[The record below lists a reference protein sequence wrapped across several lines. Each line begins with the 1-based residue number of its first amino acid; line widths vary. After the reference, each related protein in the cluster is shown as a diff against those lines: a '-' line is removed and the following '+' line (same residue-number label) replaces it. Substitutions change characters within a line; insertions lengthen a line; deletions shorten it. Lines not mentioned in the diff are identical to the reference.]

1 MQDGVALGEGGAA
14 GVLTGQ
20 ADRHALH
27 EQAPQGDEL
36 PESPVDAALAGG
48 LAALGEHGLELGVD
62 GEGLGPGDLGVADA
76 LDDVARHGRG
86 PAEHH
91 AGARPL
97 GVGDLQGGQG
107 HAHLRGVRQVL
118 CGGVGG
124 VPGVVGA
131 RAPGDLDAGLGE
143 DPLQLVL
150 VALGDLLGL
159 LRGDVA
165 ASHEG
170 GGVDAAGGVQ
180 RVDEPVHERL
190 GHRGV
195 VALVVAAPPVADEVD
210 DDVLVEGASVLVGV
224 AGGAGHRLGVVGVD
238 VEDRH
243 LQALGQ
249 VGGVD
254 GGAGRGR
261 AGGEADLVVDDDVD
275 GAAGAVGGQLAHV
288 EGLVDHALAGEGG
301 VTVDEDRH
309 DRVALLAQA
318 DAVLLGA
325 HDALDDAVDRLQVGG
340 VGGQGDAGGHAVG
353 PGEDA
358 HGAQVV
364 LDVPGA
370 GALDDAVALELV
382 EDLAV
387 GLAGDV
393 GEHVEAAAVGHAD
406 DDLVEAVVGGGV
418 EQAVQGHDEGL
429 PALEAEALLA
439 HVLGLQEGLEGLGLL
454 QLGEDPTALLVG
466 DVLPVALEALL
477 PPGAL
482 GRVLDVHVLHAHGAA
497 VGVAQH
503 PEDLAQG
510 CPVAPA
516 QAPGGEGAVQVPQ
529 AQPVGG
535 DVQVGVAAQ
544 AVGERVVVGRQV
556 AALAVGV
563 DELGHARRLAGL
575 QLGVVGGVAHPLDRL
590 EGDAQGLEG
599 PVPEAVQSQEL
610 ALHQAQELAGG
621 GALDDAVVVGGGQ
634 GDDLADG
641 LAGQGVGAGAG
652 EGGRV
657 VHGADPDD
665 EPLTGHEARH
675 RVQGADHAGVGQ
687 GHGGT
692 PEVVKVQLVLAGLG
706 HEGLVGLHEL
716 GQVHEV
722 GLLDGGHQQAALP
735 VGAGHVDG
743 QAEGHV
749 GRLVQDRLAG
759 LVDPVGDVH

>member
-1 MQDGVALGEGGAA
+1 M
-14 GVLTGQ
+14 
-20 ADRHALH
+20 
-27 EQAPQGDEL
+27 
-36 PESPVDAALAGG
+36 
-48 LAALGEHGLELGVD
+48 
-62 GEGLGPGDLGVADA
+62 
-76 LDDVARHGRG
+76 
-86 PAEHH
+86 
-91 AGARPL
+91 
-97 GVGDLQGGQG
+97 
-107 HAHLRGVRQVL
+107 
-118 CGGVGG
+118 
-124 VPGVVGA
+124 
-131 RAPGDLDAGLGE
+131 
-143 DPLQLVL
+143 
-150 VALGDLLGL
+150 
-159 LRGDVA
+159 
-165 ASHEG
+165 
-170 GGVDAAGGVQ
+170 
-180 RVDEPVHERL
+180 
-190 GHRGV
+190 
-195 VALVVAAPPVADEVD
+195 
-210 DDVLVEGASVLVGV
+210 
-224 AGGAGHRLGVVGVD
+224 
-238 VEDRH
+238 
-243 LQALGQ
+243 
-249 VGGVD
+249 
-254 GGAGRGR
+254 
-261 AGGEADLVVDDDVD
+261 D

-382 EDLAV
+382 EDLGV

-406 DDLVEAVVGGGV
+406 DDLVEAVVGCGV

-429 PALEAEALLA
+429 PSLEAEALLA

-503 PEDLAQG
+503 LEDLAQG
-510 CPVAPA
+510 GPIAPA
-516 QAPGGEGAVQVPQ
+516 QPPGGEGAVQVPQ

-544 AVGERVVVGRQV
+544 AVGERVVVGGQV
-556 AALAVGV
+556 AALTVGV

-575 QLGVVGGVAHPLDRL
+575 QLGVVGGVVHPLDRL

-610 ALHQAQELAGG
+610 AFHQAQEIARG

-641 LAGQGVGAGAG
+641 LAGQRVGARTG

-657 VHGADPDD
+657 VHAADPHD
-665 EPLTGHEARH
+665 ESLAGHEARH

-687 GHGGT
+687 GHGGAA
-692 PEVVKVQLVLAGLG
+692 EVVEVQLVVAGLG
-706 HEGLVGLHEL
+706 HDGLVGLNEL

-722 GLLDGGHQQAALP
+722 GLLDGGHQQSALP
-735 VGAGHVDG
+735 VSAGHVDG

-749 GRLVQDRLAG
+749 GGLVQDRLAG
-759 LVDPVGDVH
+759 LVDSVGDVHRGHLGQRLDHRPADEVGEGGLAAAGAGQVAVDDGTVLDEDLGGHGPGGGGRGHGQGVVHVLGGAGRRPLEPDGSLLAAVALQVVRGVGGQTLGVRRGRGSGVRRRGRRKV